1 MFTEVPVGHV
11 LLQTLNTMSP
21 SKVRRTL
28 VAVTATALSNALSQ
42 GPAPPSSAMQ
52 AQQDTPNQGVLSLP
66 ALHQVIDS
74 ASTALTYYVSWA
86 QGF

>member
-1 MFTEVPVGHV
+1 MSIEVHVGHV

-42 GPAPPSSAMQ
+42 RPAPPSIAIQ
-52 AQQDTPNQGVLSLP
+52 AQQDTPNQSG
-66 ALHQVIDS
+66 
-74 ASTALTYYVSWA
+74 
-86 QGF
+86 